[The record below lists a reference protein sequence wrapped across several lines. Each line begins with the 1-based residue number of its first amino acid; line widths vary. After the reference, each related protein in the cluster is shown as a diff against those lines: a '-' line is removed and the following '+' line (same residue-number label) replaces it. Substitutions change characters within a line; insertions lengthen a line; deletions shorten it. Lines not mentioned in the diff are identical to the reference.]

1 MRLFIALGLPDDIAD
16 QLIELYGPLPG
27 ARWTHPDDLH
37 LTLRFLG
44 PTDASR
50 SRDVH
55 ELLECLRFPAF
66 SLSLSGVGFFPPRGH
81 PHTLWTG
88 VQASEPLERLQS
100 KVEHLVRQAGAPPD
114 KRNFAPHITL
124 ARLDRAAD
132 SDVAAFLAAHALLK
146 SRPWQV
152 EEFHL
157 YSSTPGDE
165 GSRYTR
171 LETYPLTL
179 A

>member
-81 PHTLWTG
+81 PHSLWTG

-100 KVEHLVRQAGAPPD
+100 KVSIWCVRPGRRRKSAISPRMSPWLGSIAPRTAMSP
-114 KRNFAPHITL
+114 P
-124 ARLDRAAD
+124 
-132 SDVAAFLAAHALLK
+132 SW
-146 SRPWQV
+146 P
-152 EEFHL
+152 
-157 YSSTPGDE
+157 P
-165 GSRYTR
+165 TR
-171 LETYPLTL
+171 C
-179 A
+179 